1 MQIGTAAKAS
11 GVSAKMIRHY
21 EAIGL
26 IQSGARQTNG
36 YRDYDS
42 RDVYEL
48 RFIRSARDLGF
59 SLDEIRTLLDLWRNK
74 GRSSRDVHQLAAKH
88 LSDIEGKIVELQAMA
103 ATLRELLHACN
114 GDSRPDCPILDG
126 LGRKTA
132 KIIPNQR
139 GNENPFG

>member
-1 MQIGTAAKAS
+1 MQIGPAAKAS

-42 RDVYEL
+42 RDVHEL

-59 SLDEIRTLLDLWRNK
+59 SLDEIRTLLDLWRDK
-74 GRSSRDVHQLAAKH
+74 GRSSRDVHQLAARH
-88 LSDIEGKIVELQAMA
+88 LTEIEDKIVELQAMA
-103 ATLRELLHACN
+103 ATLRELLHACK

-126 LGRKTA
+126 IGRKTT
-132 KIIPNQR
+132 KVTPN
-139 GNENPFG
+139 